1 MSDKSEVKLSS
12 LNIVKDEFL
21 ATIQT
26 ATNQL
31 EQFIGG
37 RERADLLG
45 SCLDLLQ
52 QLRGVM
58 KIIQLEGGD
67 VLAEEM
73 IAALK
78 TVPAGADTSHDATLA
93 ALSTAAF
100 VLSRYF
106 EYAQQYERSLPVM
119 LLPFINELR
128 EAHAEKPLPDST
140 FFKMNAG
147 ALRPERADGLDYAA
161 DSARRFRH
169 MYQVGLLGLLQGQ
182 GQDSSLG
189 MMQRA
194 LERMDAI
201 ATGYPFSKLLWAA
214 SVAVLAA
221 REQSVPFS
229 KSRKMLLSALDRQL
243 KRLVKEGESFLDVE
257 PSVEL
262 LREFIYL
269 AAVSG
274 STNKKVSALCQT
286 FAVMPL
292 GYVDR
297 DVEEELQNLRGPGI
311 STIQTVAEVVRDE
324 LRLSKNSLEMA
335 SQGGADLLSVYSDMI
350 SSLTRIAETLSVVG
364 LATPAV
370 ALREQVARL
379 SSWQAS
385 NHNADMQELADVADV
400 VLYIE
405 STMTAM
411 EHMNLSQS
419 KLAETNAL
427 DRDQIIAQSQLA
439 EAEKVVLE
447 EAQAGLALIK
457 RSLATFM
464 ESGYD
469 VIHVANLGKSLH
481 SVRGGLVLLN
491 MSRAAKVAE
500 CCAAFVEDKLM
511 HGGGEGAIQQYLEAF
526 ADAVMSLEYFL
537 ESYVAVHKQDVMI
550 LEVAEDSVKAL
561 GYPVN

>member
-1 MSDKSEVKLSS
+1 MSDKPEVKLSS
-12 LNIVKDEFL
+12 LNIVKDEFM

-45 SCLDLLQ
+45 SCLELLQ
-52 QLRGVM
+52 QIRGVM
-58 KIIQLEGGD
+58 QIVQLEGGD
-67 VLAEEM
+67 LLAESM
-73 IAALK
+73 INALK
-78 TVPAGADTSHDATLA
+78 TVPVGADASHDVTLG

-100 VLSRYF
+100 VQSRYF

-128 EAHAEKPLPDST
+128 GAHGEAPLPESY

-147 ALRPERADGLDYAA
+147 ALRPERADGLDYDG

-182 GQDSSLG
+182 NQDSSLG

-201 ATGYPFSKLLWAA
+201 ATGYPFSKLLWAS
-214 SVAVLAA
+214 SVALVAA
-221 REQSVPFS
+221 REQSLAFS
-229 KSRKMLLSALDRQL
+229 KSRKMLLSSLDRQL
-243 KRLVKEGESFLDVE
+243 KRLVKEGEAFLDAE
-257 PSVEL
+257 PPVDL
-262 LREFIYL
+262 LREFVYL
-269 AAVSG
+269 AAVCG
-274 STNKKVSALCQT
+274 STNKKVAALSHT

-297 DVEEELQNLRGPGI
+297 DVEIELQNLRGPGI
-311 STIQTVAEVVRDE
+311 STIQTVADVVREE

-335 SQGGADLLSVYSDMI
+335 SQGGADLLSVYPEMI
-350 SSLTRIAETLSVVG
+350 ASLTRIAETLAVVG
-364 LATPAV
+364 LATPAN

-379 SSWQAS
+379 NGWQES
-385 NHNADMQELADVADV
+385 NHNADMQELSDIADA

-411 EHMNLSQS
+411 EHINLSQA

-427 DRDQIIAQSQLA
+427 GRDEIIAKSQLA

-469 VIHVANLGKSLH
+469 VIHIANLGKSLH

-500 CCAAFVEDKLM
+500 SCAAFVEDKLM

-537 ESYVAVHKQDVMI
+537 ESYVAVHKQDTMI

>member
-1 MSDKSEVKLSS
+1 M
-12 LNIVKDEFL
+12 

-37 RERADLLG
+37 RERADLLQ
-45 SCLDLLQ
+45 SCLELLQ
-52 QLRGVM
+52 QIRGVM
-58 KIIQLEGGD
+58 KIVQLEGGD
-67 VLAEEM
+67 LLAESM
-73 IAALK
+73 IDALK
-78 TVPAGADTSHDATLA
+78 TVPVGADASHDTTLG

-100 VLSRYF
+100 VQSRYF

-128 EAHAEKPLPDST
+128 GAHGEAPLPESS

-147 ALRPERADGLDYAA
+147 ALRPERADGLDYDG

-182 GQDSSLG
+182 NQDSSLG

-214 SVAVLAA
+214 SVALVAA
-221 REQSVPFS
+221 REQALAFS
-229 KSRKMLLSALDRQL
+229 KSRKMLLSSLDRQL
-243 KRLVKEGESFLDVE
+243 KRLVKEGETFLDAE
-257 PSVEL
+257 PPVDL
-262 LREFIYL
+262 LREFVYL
-269 AAVSG
+269 AVVCG
-274 STNKKVSALCQT
+274 STNKKVAALCHT

-297 DVEEELQNLRGPGI
+297 DVEIELQNLRGPGI
-311 STIQTVAEVVRDE
+311 STIQTVADVVREE

-335 SQGGADLLSVYSDMI
+335 SQGGADLLSVYPEMI
-350 SSLTRIAETLSVVG
+350 ASLTRIAETLAVVG
-364 LATPAV
+364 LATPAN
-370 ALREQVARL
+370 ALREQVGRL
-379 SSWQAS
+379 NSWQES
-385 NHNADMQELADVADV
+385 GHNADQQELSDVADA

-411 EHMNLSQS
+411 EHINLSQA

-427 DRDQIIAQSQLA
+427 GREEIIAKSQLA

-469 VIHVANLGKSLH
+469 VIHIANLGKSLH

-500 CCAAFVEDKLM
+500 SCAAFVEDKLM

-537 ESYVAVHKQDVMI
+537 ESYVAVHKQDIMI